1 MDSGSG
7 GADSRASKA
16 TVRTPA
22 FIPNETGS
30 HWRDP
35 RQAITWIDI
44 LKDHSVFYTEVKRKG
59 MGCGKCKNRS
69 RKIRHIAIFERWIQQ
84 DLLLDMTSSM
94 REQEDSRTTLRF
106 SAFVLFVCLLHG
118 QLERW
123 SNYETQKTV
132 GEQDLGFYNGGEWK
146 LGVQF
151 GSH

>member
-1 MDSGSG
+1 
-7 GADSRASKA
+7 
-16 TVRTPA
+16 
-22 FIPNETGS
+22 
-30 HWRDP
+30 
-35 RQAITWIDI
+35 
-44 LKDHSVFYTEVKRKG
+44 
-59 MGCGKCKNRS
+59 
-69 RKIRHIAIFERWIQQ
+69 
-84 DLLLDMTSSM
+84 MTSSM

-151 GSH
+151 GSHSVQGGY